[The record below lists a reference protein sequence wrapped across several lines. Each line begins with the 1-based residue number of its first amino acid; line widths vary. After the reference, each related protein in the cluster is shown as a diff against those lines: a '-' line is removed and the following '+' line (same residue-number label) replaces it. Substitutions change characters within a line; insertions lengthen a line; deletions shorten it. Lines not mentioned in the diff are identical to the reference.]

1 MKSYILIVAVLL
13 LSKVSFGQEQK
24 INSERSLQLEPN
36 SSLQSDTI
44 RTDIKTERVLQTKKE
59 TKKQENGVKIKSER
73 AIRNEE

>member
-13 LSKVSFGQEQK
+13 LSKLSFGQEQK

-36 SSLQSDTI
+36 SSLQSDTT

-59 TKKQENGVKIKSER
+59 TKKQEKGMKIKNER

>member
-59 TKKQENGVKIKSER
+59 TKKQEKGVKIKSER